1 MPIYRYA
8 VVRPDGS
15 RGEPFEILQGI
26 QEPPLAQH
34 PETGEPVERLLTAP
48 ARPMRTRM
56 GDGTVKD
63 KDLGRLGFTKYEKT
77 GDGRYEKTAGKGPDR
92 IIG

>member
-8 VVRPDGS
+8 VVCADGS
-15 RGEPFEILQGI
+15 HGEPFEILQGI
-26 QEPPLAQH
+26 NDDPLSEH
-34 PETGEPVERLLTAP
+34 PETGEPVERLVTAP
-48 ARPMRTRM
+48 ARPMRTPM

-77 GDGRYEKTAGKGPDR
+77 GDGRYEKTTGKGPDR